1 MHHGP
6 VGGELRPVAGAVP
19 RPGGVVP
26 IDRAAHVGAPGR
38 ELVRV
43 PVVVAVD
50 GELLPVHV
58 HEAAVAGDEIVDRA
72 VHRLHDQDVRGDLVG
87 DLVRDGAEEAPH
99 ARHPLVADDHEL
111 DVLRLGQVAEHLG
124 RIALDGSLLDL
135 DVLRLRGRDLVELDR
150 SHQRVTDV
158 DERDR
163 ARVHGGER
171 VGLAHGLGG
180 RPRAVGPGEDP
191 HVGRGGLP
199 WTGTAGRVDDQEVA
213 RRVVR
218 HPVGNAPQSEPRG
231 LPHPAVPDD
240 DQVGVVRE
248 RRGEDRLARRALDQ
262 LGGRIDLLRTRRLG
276 RLVQRGLER
285 LPADPVG
292 VEGADEDELAAEP
305 LRERLRD
312 LDGDGCGRRTVGAD
326 DDRPVRHLPGLQRAV
341 HLRMDVA
348 AEEVRRRVRAPAPGT
363 STV

>member
-19 RPGGVVP
+19 RLGGVVP
-26 IDRAAHVGAPGR
+26 IDRAAHVGAAGR

-43 PVVVAVD
+43 PLLVAVD

-58 HEAAVAGDEIVDRA
+58 HEAAVAGEEIVDRA

-124 RIALDGSLLDL
+124 GIAFDGSLLDL
-135 DVLRLRGRDLVELDR
+135 DVLRFRGRDLVELDR
-150 SHQRVTDV
+150 AHQRVTDV

-180 RPRAVGPGEDP
+180 RPRAVGPREDP

-199 WTGTAGRVDDQEVA
+199 RTGAAGRVDDQEVA

-218 HPVGNAPQSEPRG
+218 HPVGDAPESEPRG

-240 DQVGVVRE
+240 DQVGVVLE
-248 RRGEDRLARRALDQ
+248 RGGEDRFARRALDQ
-262 LGGRIDLLRTRRLG
+262 LRGRIDLLRTRRLG
-276 RLVQRGLER
+276 RLVQGGLER
-285 LPADPVG
+285 LPGDPVG
-292 VEGADEDELAAEP
+292 VEGARRARACRGAA
-305 LRERLRD
+305 
-312 LDGDGCGRRTVGAD
+312 
-326 DDRPVRHLPGLQRAV
+326 
-341 HLRMDVA
+341 
-348 AEEVRRRVRAPAPGT
+348 
-363 STV
+363 S